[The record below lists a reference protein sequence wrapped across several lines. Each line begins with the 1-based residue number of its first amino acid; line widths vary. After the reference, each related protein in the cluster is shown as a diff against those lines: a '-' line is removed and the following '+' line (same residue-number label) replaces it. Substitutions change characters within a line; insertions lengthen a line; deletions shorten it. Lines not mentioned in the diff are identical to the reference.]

1 MTFTMEPE
9 EPNHEADKPLATFG
23 TIPTMYSRETPGVL
37 NGLMRTH
44 GAMTKVTEAL
54 EAHKRHLLAEV
65 DVVDNHCGT
74 LMDLAQTQYKTLMDQ
89 AQAERTSKVEAVQ
102 ASVDMVDRMLADLR
116 GA

>member
-37 NGLMRTH
+37 AGLINTH
-44 GAMTKVTEAL
+44 AAMTKVTEAL
-54 EAHKRHLLAEV
+54 ETHKRHLLAEV
-65 DVVDNHCGT
+65 DVVDVHAKG
-74 LMDLAQTQYKTLMDQ
+74 LMDLAQS
-89 AQAERTSKVEAVQ
+89 ERTSKLEAVQ